1 MDLALDNITAVV
13 LAGGFG
19 TRIRHVLPDLP
30 KPMAPVAGRPFIEW
44 VVRFIARQGIR
55 RVVISTG
62 YMGEKI
68 ENHFAAESFPEIT
81 ISCVRET
88 TPLGTGGGFLNAAAQ
103 SGESPDAWM
112 VLNGDSLILADLE
125 PMVRALNVSGASA
138 GILGLDV
145 PDASRYGTLQF
156 GENGELIRF
165 SEKQPGAAT
174 INAGVY
180 LFRAATLKTF
190 PPRRPL
196 SFEQDVFPSLLE
208 RHARI
213 AVTAVKAPFL
223 DIGTE
228 TSLKDADAFIRG
240 NIRAFDPAAGRLAL
254 T

>member
-44 VVRFIARQGIR
+44 VIRFIARQGIR
-55 RVVISTG
+55 RAVISTG
-62 YMGEKI
+62 YLGEKI
-68 ENHFAAESFPEIT
+68 ENHFAAEPIPDMA

-103 SGESPDAWM
+103 SGDHADAWM

-125 PMVRALNVSGASA
+125 PMVQGANANGASA

-145 PDASRYGTLQF
+145 PDASRYGTLQT

-180 LFRAATLKTF
+180 LFRAATLNAF
-190 PPRRPL
+190 PSKRPL

-228 TSLKDADAFIRG
+228 TSLKEAEAFIRG
-240 NIRAFDPAAGRLAL
+240 NIHSFELPAGRLVL